1 MNMVNVG
8 INSTYERQV
17 HNDGDALPHCA
28 IVLGGDHEYL
38 AGSLL
43 LEDVADDGPVGI
55 SVARDIASHLVIV
68 VVVET
73 AAD

>member
-1 MNMVNVG
+1 MMMNVG
-8 INSTYERQV
+8 INETYERQV

-28 IVLGGDHEYL
+28 VVLGGDHEYL

-43 LEDVADDGPVGI
+43 LEDVADDGTVGI
-55 SVARDIASHLVIV
+55 SVARDIVSHLVVI
-68 VVVET
+68 VVET